1 VPGGYVE
8 TKKRDHSLG
17 GILKVMAFVKKRTDI
32 AGSIVRQTQYIKN
45 GGCGA

>member
-32 AGSIVRQTQYIKN
+32 AGSIECYAEVKLK
-45 GGCGA
+45 